1 MLVKILIAL
10 YIVKQKKRNFL
21 DEKNVKITKL
31 SHAYK
36 DTYWDK
42 NFNSFNP
49 ELQHEDTEAAIE
61 NKK

>member
-1 MLVKILIAL
+1 M
-10 YIVKQKKRNFL
+10 

-36 DTYWDK
+36 DTYRDK
-42 NFNSFNP
+42 IFNSFNP
-49 ELQHEDTEAAIE
+49 ELQHEDTEAAIK

>member
-21 DEKNVKITKL
+21 DKKNVKITKL

-36 DTYWDK
+36 DTYRDK
-42 NFNSFNP
+42 IFNSFNP
-49 ELQHEDTEAAIE
+49 ELQHEDTEAAIK